1 LGDVQLGTLELKRNG
16 TTHTKGNENFAAFL
30 KKDNGES
37 TTNEKEIMP
46 LLLIELFRK
55 H

>member
-1 LGDVQLGTLELKRNG
+1 MM
-16 TTHTKGNENFAAFL
+16 
-30 KKDNGES
+30 ES

-55 H
+55 HWTWFQRIWASKTWSSNWMIMEKSNYRY

>member
-1 LGDVQLGTLELKRNG
+1 MVQLTKR
-16 TTHTKGNENFAAFL
+16 KCEKIAAFL